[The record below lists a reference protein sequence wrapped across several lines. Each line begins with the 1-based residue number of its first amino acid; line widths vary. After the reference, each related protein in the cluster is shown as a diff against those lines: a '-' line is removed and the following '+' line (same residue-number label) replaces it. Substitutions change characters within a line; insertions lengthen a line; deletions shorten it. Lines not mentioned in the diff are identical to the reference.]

1 MNSVDCH
8 RNEVKRD
15 DLIDIDQKGVM
26 EISAQAAPPLP
37 ERINQAVPART
48 RSRQPDQPKF
58 PHGLFEAKNW
68 DIGRDFESLVEIGR
82 GKYVLPF
89 CWNSK
94 HDLYFVLMVM
104 LTCCRDT
111 MIYKGFCK
119 TLNVAR
125 DSSSDSSGGCKLGL
139 EVAIKVYS
147 KNKVSH
153 TKLRAIKREVAMMI
167 FFEKKRVPN
176 TVKIYAAFADD
187 LNYYLVMEYCSG
199 GDLLEWILDRKKA
212 MHERD
217 AMKLI
222 GLPMLDS
229 LCHLHS
235 MQIIHRD
242 IKLENI
248 FLNSEGQVK
257 LGDFGLTMCRLQET
271 AISPVGTVEYMAPE
285 VVSLPSVDK
294 IINRQ
299 IDPKTITPTDEKVDI
314 WALGVTLYELVTGK
328 LPFGGQDKQAIK
340 KAILSFNLASFPE
353 SVSLECQSIIL
364 DMLSYRA
371 EDRPSAFT
379 TRRRIAKWLNR
390 DSTSTETLPLLLR
403 NDIVCEVQPNEFGK
417 DMRVTET
424 QKNDVFS
431 SSVPNAN
438 ISQEET
444 ADYMSSGE
452 LMSVSSQMMSTS
464 DVLSSS
470 TLDSIDSTRSNRK
483 LPRLLSRVSNVLRR
497 NTRAASQID
506 ASIDGQAQSQRVR
519 SSVQRMFRGE

>member
-1 MNSVDCH
+1 
-8 RNEVKRD
+8 
-15 DLIDIDQKGVM
+15 
-26 EISAQAAPPLP
+26 
-37 ERINQAVPART
+37 
-48 RSRQPDQPKF
+48 
-58 PHGLFEAKNW
+58 
-68 DIGRDFESLVEIGR
+68 
-82 GKYVLPF
+82 
-89 CWNSK
+89 
-94 HDLYFVLMVM
+94 
-104 LTCCRDT
+104 

-119 TLNVAR
+119 TLNVAP
-125 DSSSDSSGGCKLGL
+125 DYSSDSSGGVKRGL

-248 FLNSEGQVK
+248 FLTSEGQVK

-294 IINRQ
+294 IINRE
-299 IDPKTITPTDEKVDI
+299 IDPKTITPTDEKVDV

-328 LPFGGQDKQAIK
+328 LPFGGQDKQSIK
-340 KAILSFNLASFPE
+340 KAILGFNLASFPD
-353 SVSLECQSIIL
+353 SVSPECQSIIL
-364 DMLSYRA
+364 DMLNYCA

-379 TRRRIAKWLNR
+379 TRRRISKWLNR
-390 DSTSTETLPLLLR
+390 DSTTTEISPLILR
-403 NDIVCEVQPNEFGK
+403 NDIVCDVQPSDFGK
-417 DMRVTET
+417 EMRVTET

-431 SSVPNAN
+431 NTTPNAN
-438 ISQEET
+438 ISQQET
-444 ADYMSSGE
+444 ADYMSSSE
-452 LMSVSSQMMSTS
+452 IMSVSSQMMSTS
-464 DVLSSS
+464 DVISSS
-470 TLDSIDSTRSNRK
+470 TLDSIDSIRSNRK
-483 LPRLLSRVSNVLRR
+483 LPRLLSRMSNVLRR
-497 NTRAASQID
+497 TSRVASQID
-506 ASIDGQAQSQRVR
+506 VNSEGQTHSQRAR
-519 SSVQRMFRGE
+519 LTVQRMFRGE